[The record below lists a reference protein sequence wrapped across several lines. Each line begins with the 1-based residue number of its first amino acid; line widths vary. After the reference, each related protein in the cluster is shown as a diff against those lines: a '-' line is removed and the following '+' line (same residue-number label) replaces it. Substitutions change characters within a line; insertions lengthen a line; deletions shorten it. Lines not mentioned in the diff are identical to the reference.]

1 MVDARRILHVL
12 GLLVLV
18 VVVVPFVV
26 YAFPGAVGADHSFVV
41 LSGSME
47 PEISPGDVVIV
58 DERPTAAIEE
68 GDVVTF
74 VRGEGDKPVTHRV
87 VGVEER
93 GDTTVF
99 TTKGDANEDVD
110 SQPIPAGNVIGE
122 VAVTIPYI
130 GHVIQFA
137 QRPVG
142 FVVLVL
148 LPLGLLGLSEV
159 WAIVRKQ
166 GGDGGTVADG
176 GGGTVATSATTT
188 GSATVTEADADDGDG
203 EVTLTATDLTLA
215 TGILLLVAPY
225 TVYVALQLRNPVT
238 FTAAFAAVFSF
249 LGVAGLWL
257 TARRGDTGQP
267 ATAPDSPGDG
277 DGGEDGDEDGFSF
290 VDDSWEDE
298 ADWTLPDDDS
308 FGFDGDDGLDD
319 GEPDTAFGTSAAGAD
334 DGAAVA
340 GDPAPDASQT
350 APEPEQRDGTSVDDG
365 FFDEPAPDVEP
376 TDSGVFDDTTGGTE
390 EVD

>member
-1 MVDARRILHVL
+1 MVDKRRVLHVV
-12 GLLVLV
+12 GLLALLM
-18 VVVVPFVV
+18 VVVPFVV
-26 YAFPGAVGADHSFVV
+26 YAFPTAAGADHSFVV

-47 PEISPGDVVIV
+47 PEIAPGDVVIV
-58 DERPTAAIEE
+58 DERSTESIEE
-68 GDVVTF
+68 GDVITF

-110 SQPIPAGNVIGE
+110 AQPIPAGNVIGE
-122 VAVTIPYI
+122 VTVTIPYI

-148 LPLGLLGLSEV
+148 LPLGLLGLSEIWTV
-159 WAIVRKQ
+159 VRNQ
-166 GGDGGTVADG
+166 RDDGAGDDTGDE
-176 GGGTVATSATTT
+176 TVATVATTS
-188 GSATVTEADADDGDG
+188 GATAAEPDDEA

-238 FTAAFAAVFSF
+238 FTAAFAAGFSF
-249 LGVAGLWL
+249 VGVAGLWL

-267 ATAPDSPGDG
+267 AAPPDS
-277 DGGEDGDEDGFSF
+277 S
-290 VDDSWEDE
+290 DD
-298 ADWTLPDDDS
+298 
-308 FGFDGDDGLDD
+308 DGDDGGWDDDAFGFGDDTDWALAEADDAFDEGDD
-319 GEPDTAFGTSAAGAD
+319 GFADEGKAAFPNDATTAGDGAAAASDPAPETSEHDDTSGDGTSAD
-334 DGAAVA
+334 
-340 GDPAPDASQT
+340 
-350 APEPEQRDGTSVDDG
+350 EE
-365 FFDEPAPDVEP
+365 FFDDPTPETEP
-376 TDSGVFDDTTGGTE
+376 TDTGVFDDAAAGSE